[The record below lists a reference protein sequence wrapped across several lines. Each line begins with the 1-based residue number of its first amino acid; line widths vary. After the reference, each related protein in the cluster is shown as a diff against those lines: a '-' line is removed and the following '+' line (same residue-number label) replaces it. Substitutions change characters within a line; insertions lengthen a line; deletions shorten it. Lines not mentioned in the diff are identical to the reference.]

1 MAVLKLIPL
10 PGSSTLVNFRE
21 FYISPILSTLHSTVY
36 TVKLSVIVITT
47 GVVYIPYVTIVVN
60 LVESIQT
67 LQGISLDLL
76 R

>member
-10 PGSSTLVNFRE
+10 PGSSILSNFRE
-21 FYISPILSTLHSTVY
+21 FYISPILSTLHCTVY
-36 TVKLSVIVITT
+36 TVKLSVIVIKT

-67 LQGISLDLL
+67 LQSISLDLL

>member
-1 MAVLKLIPL
+1 MAVLKLISL
-10 PGSSTLVNFRE
+10 PGASTLVNFRE
-21 FYISPILSTLHSTVY
+21 FYISPILSTLHPTVY
-36 TVKLSVIVITT
+36 TVKLSVIVIKT

-67 LQGISLDLL
+67 FGGKSIDLL

>member
-10 PGSSTLVNFRE
+10 PGSSTLLNFRE

-36 TVKLSVIVITT
+36 TVKLSVIVIKT
-47 GVVYIPYVTIVVN
+47 GVVYIPFVSIVVN

-67 LQGISLDLL
+67 FGGKSIDLL

>member
-10 PGSSTLVNFRE
+10 PGSSTLSNFRE
-21 FYISPILSTLHSTVY
+21 FYISPILSTLHSTV
-36 TVKLSVIVITT
+36 KLSVIVIKT